1 MKLLVANRA
10 EIAVRI
16 IRAAHELGI
25 ECVAVFAHDEADA
38 LHIRLAEEAYELP
51 DSGPAAY
58 LDIDDMV
65 AAGRTHGCT
74 AVHPGYGFLSENADF
89 ARAAAG
95 GGMQFVGP
103 DATTLDLF
111 GDKAR
116 ARGAAVAAG
125 VPVLA
130 GSDGAVTLAE
140 AEAFLRERE
149 VGQQMIIKAVSG
161 GGGRGMRVVADVADL
176 ADAFERCQSEA
187 LAAFGSQEVYVEQYL
202 PGPRHIEVQVVGD
215 GTDVIDLGERDCS
228 VQRRHQKILEYAPA
242 PELDDVLR
250 SEILAASRSL
260 ASSAHYRSLGTFEF
274 LVDSGS
280 GEFAFIEANARLQVE
295 HTVTE
300 AVTGVDLVAMQL
312 LIAQG
317 RTLSEI
323 GLSESVRPRGMCV
336 QARVNLET
344 ITASG
349 EVVPTGGTL
358 QQFDPPGGPGVRVDT
373 FAYGGYTTSLRYDS
387 LLAKVVVHTPQADLR
402 TLNRKALL
410 ALSEFRIGGVE
421 TNIPFLQ
428 GLLAHED
435 VNAGR
440 LSTTLVDRNVA
451 ELSAADPVL
460 RHIPIEA
467 MKEGRQNP
475 DASHGGLAGA
485 AIDASDPLAVLDF
498 GRTAGSA
505 TADRV
510 EPDCPDGS
518 LPVTTPLQG
527 TVVTINV
534 ALNDRVA
541 GGQLVAVMESMKM
554 EHEVRAPVGGR
565 VVRIDVEPGDALYE
579 NHTLLLIEEDE
590 VEGGEE
596 QVGEEIDPDFIRP
609 DLAEAYERHAR
620 TRDQN
625 RPDAVAKRHGKGLR
639 TARENIEHLCD
650 TGTFV
655 EYGPLVIAAQRS
667 RHSVE
672 KLMDM
677 SPADGF
683 VCGVGRVNGDLFGD
697 PDARCVVMSYDYTV
711 FAGTQ
716 GVQNHRKIDRMVDVA
731 ANGDMP
737 MIIFAEGGGGRPG
750 DEFGLGGGEST
761 WARFPTLSGQVPMV
775 GVTTGRCFAGNAS
788 LLGCCDVIIATE
800 GSNIGMGGPAMIEGG
815 GLGIY
820 APEDIGPTS
829 VQVASG
835 VIDLLVEDEAA
846 AVETAKRYLSYFQ
859 GPLDTFES
867 HDQRMMRHIIPEN
880 RLRVYEVRDVIDTLA
895 DIGSVLEL
903 RPSFG
908 VGMITSLIR
917 VEGRPMGVIAN
928 NPHHLGGAIDS
939 DAADKGARFMQLCD
953 AYDLPLLYLCDTPGI
968 MVGPEIE
975 HTGLVRHSS
984 RMFIVGANISV
995 PFFTIVLRKA
1005 YGLGAIAMAAGSYKA
1020 PYFTVAWPTGE
1031 FGGMGL
1037 EGAVKLGY
1045 RKELEAIEEADERLE
1060 AYEEMVAREYDKG
1073 KAVNNANTF
1082 DIDDTIDPADSRWW
1096 VSSLLASVRQTPRT
1110 GTKKGRFIDAW

>member
-1 MKLLVANRA
+1 MKLLVANRG

-25 ECVAVFAHDEADA
+25 KCVAVFAHDEANA

-51 DSGPAAY
+51 GSGPAAY
-58 LDIDDMV
+58 LDFDEMV
-65 AAGRTHGCT
+65 ATARAHDCT

-89 ARAAAG
+89 ARAAMG

-103 DATTLDLF
+103 DVATLELF

-116 ARGAAVAAG
+116 ARDAAEAAG

-149 VGQQMIIKAVSG
+149 VGQQMIIKALSG
-161 GGGRGMRVVADVADL
+161 GGGRGMRVVAGVADL

-187 LAAFGSQEVYVEQYL
+187 MAAFGSPEVYVEQFL
-202 PGPRHIEVQVVGD
+202 PDSRHIEVQVVGD
-215 GTDVIDLGERDCS
+215 GTGVIDLGERDCS
-228 VQRRHQKILEYAPA
+228 LQRRHQKILEYAPA

-250 SEILAASRSL
+250 SEILAAARSL
-260 ASSAHYRSLGTFEF
+260 ASSVHYRSLGTFEY
-274 LVDSGS
+274 LVDSAS
-280 GEFAFIEANARLQVE
+280 GEFVFIEANARIQVE

-300 AVTGVDLVAMQL
+300 AVTGVDLVATQL

-317 RTLSEI
+317 RTLSDL
-323 GLSESVRPRGMCV
+323 GLSESVCPRGMSV

-349 EVVPTGGTL
+349 EVVPTGGML
-358 QQFDPPGGPGVRVDT
+358 QQFDLPGGPGVRVDT
-373 FAYGGYTTSLRYDS
+373 FAYGGYTTSPRYDS
-387 LLAKVVVHTPQADLR
+387 LLAKVVVHTPQADLE
-402 TLNRKALL
+402 TLNRKALR
-410 ALSEFRIGGVE
+410 ALSEFRIGGVQ

-440 LSTTLVDRNVA
+440 LSTTLVDQNVA
-451 ELSAADPVL
+451 ELSAADSIL
-460 RHIPIEA
+460 RHIPIE
-467 MKEGRQNP
+467 EGIQSSDVSR
-475 DASHGGLAGA
+475 GGRAGA
-485 AIDASDPLAVLDF
+485 AIDTSDPLAVLDF
-498 GRTAGSA
+498 GRRTVGTETAH
-505 TADRV
+505 RV
-510 EPDCPDGS
+510 EQHYPDGS

-527 TVVTINV
+527 TVVSIDV
-534 ALNDRVA
+534 SSDDRVA
-541 GGQLVAVMESMKM
+541 AGQLVAVMESMKM
-554 EHEVRAPVGGR
+554 EHEVRSPAGGR
-565 VVRIDVEPGDALYE
+565 VVHIDVEPGDTLHADD
-579 NHTLLLIEEDE
+579 TLLLIEEDE
-590 VEGGEE
+590 VEAGEE
-596 QVGEEIDPDFIRP
+596 QEAGERIDPDFIRP
-609 DLAEAYERHAR
+609 DLAEAYERRAR
-620 TRDQN
+620 ALDEN

-655 EYGPLVIAAQRS
+655 EYGPLVIAAQRH

-672 KLMDM
+672 KLMEI
-677 SPADGF
+677 SPADGM
-683 VCGVGRVNGDLFGD
+683 VCGIGRINGDLFED
-697 PDARCVVMSYDYTV
+697 TDARCVVMSYDYTV

-716 GVQNHRKIDRMVDVA
+716 GAQNHRKTERMIDIA
-731 ANGDMP
+731 AKGDMP
-737 MIIFAEGGGGRPG
+737 LIFFAEGGGGRPG
-750 DEFGLGGGEST
+750 DTFGLGAGEST
-761 WARFPTLSGQVPMV
+761 WARFATLSGQLPIV
-775 GVTTGRCFAGNAS
+775 GITTGRCFAGNAS

-846 AVETAKRYLSYFQ
+846 AVEIAKKYLSYFQ
-859 GPLDTFES
+859 GSLDAFET

-880 RLRVYEVRDVIDTLA
+880 RLRAYDVRDVIDTLA
-895 DIGSVLEL
+895 DIDSVLEL
-903 RPSFG
+903 RPNFG
-908 VGMITSLIR
+908 VGMITSLVR

-928 NPHHLGGAIDS
+928 NPHHLSGAIDS

-953 AYDLPLLYLCDTPGI
+953 AHDLPLLYLCDTPGI

-984 RMFIVGANISV
+984 RMMIVGANVSV
-995 PFFTIVLRKA
+995 PTFTIVLRKA
-1005 YGLGAIAMAAGSYKA
+1005 YGLGAIAMAGGSYKA

-1037 EGAVKLGY
+1037 EGSVKLGY
-1045 RKELEAIEEADERLE
+1045 RKELVAIEDVDERRK
-1060 AYEEMVAREYDKG
+1060 AYEEMVARAYDEG
-1073 KAVNNANTF
+1073 KAVNHANMF

-1096 VSSLLASVRQTPRT
+1096 VSSLLASVRQTPRM
-1110 GTKKGRFIDAW
+1110 GTKKRRFIDAW